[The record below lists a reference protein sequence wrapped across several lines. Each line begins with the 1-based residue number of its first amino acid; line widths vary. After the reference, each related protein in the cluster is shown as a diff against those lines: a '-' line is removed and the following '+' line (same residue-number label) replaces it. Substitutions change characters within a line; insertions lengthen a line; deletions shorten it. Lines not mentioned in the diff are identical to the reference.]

1 MMLAGVKVIEM
12 GQNLAGPYG
21 AQILADLG
29 ANVIKV
35 ERPTGDDA
43 RGWGNKVTDNA
54 TTMFMT
60 MNRNKR
66 SVTVDMKS
74 EEGRAHM
81 RALLSN
87 ADIFLHNM
95 RPGSLEKLGL
105 DPVAVRAKW
114 PRLIYCDIGAFG
126 HIGPLKD
133 QPGYE
138 PLMQAYG
145 GLISINGHPDGP
157 VARVAVSLIDI
168 GTGMWA
174 AIGALAALHQRH
186 ETGEGCT
193 VNTSLYETALAWGNF
208 HMAEYQ
214 TTGDVP
220 ARQASGHSA
229 VVPYQAFEGADGPFM
244 ILAGN
249 DRLFVKLAHALG
261 KPEWTEDGRYKTNAD
276 RVAHRDEILAAVQAT
291 VSNAPRATWVEK
303 LRAAGVP
310 SAPIQTIP
318 EVLKTD
324 QTDALEIM
332 QNVPDTNLNLVGMP
346 ISFNGERPAMRMAPP
361 ALGSANDDVFS
372 TDQEG

>member
-1 MMLAGVKVIEM
+1 MMLAGVKVVEM

-21 AQILADLG
+21 SQILADLG
-29 ANVIKV
+29 ADVIKV

-43 RGWGNKVTDNA
+43 RGWGNKVTNNA

-60 MNRNKR
+60 MNRNKK
-66 SVTVDMKS
+66 SVTVDMKTDT
-74 EEGRAHM
+74 GRARM
-81 RALLSN
+81 RALLAD

-95 RPGSLEKLGL
+95 RPGSLKKLDLG
-105 DPVAVRAKW
+105 PKTVRAEW

-126 HIGPLKD
+126 HMGPLKD

-168 GTGMWA
+168 GTGMWT

-214 TTGDVP
+214 TTGHVP
-220 ARQASGHSA
+220 ARQASGHPA

-249 DRLFVKLAHALG
+249 DRLFVKLVHALD
-261 KPEWTEDGRYKTNAD
+261 KPEWAEDARYKTNAD
-276 RVAHRDEILAAVQAT
+276 RVAHRDEILAAVQAA
-291 VSNAPRATWVEK
+291 VSGAPRDTWVEK

-310 SAPIQTIP
+310 SAPIQSIP

-332 QNVPDTNLNLVGMP
+332 QNVPETNLNLVGMP
-346 ISFNGERPAMRMAPP
+346 ICFDGERPAMRMAPP
-361 ALGSANDDVFS
+361 DLGSADDDVFGVE
-372 TDQEG
+372 QKG

>member
-1 MMLAGVKVIEM
+1 M
-12 GQNLAGPYG
+12 
-21 AQILADLG
+21 
-29 ANVIKV
+29 
-35 ERPTGDDA
+35 
-43 RGWGNKVTDNA
+43 
-54 TTMFMT
+54 
-60 MNRNKR
+60 
-66 SVTVDMKS
+66 
-74 EEGRAHM
+74 
-81 RALLSN
+81 
-87 ADIFLHNM
+87 
-95 RPGSLEKLGL
+95 
-105 DPVAVRAKW
+105 
-114 PRLIYCDIGAFG
+114 
-126 HIGPLKD
+126 GPLKD

-261 KPEWTEDGRYKTNAD
+261 KPEWTEDARYKTNAD
-276 RVAHRDEILAAVQAT
+276 RVAHRDEMLAAVQAT

-361 ALGSANDDVFS
+361 TLGSANDDVFS

>member
-1 MMLAGVKVIEM
+1 MMLAGLKVVEM

-21 AQILADLG
+21 SQILADLG

-43 RGWGNKVTDNA
+43 RGWGNNVTDNA

-60 MNRNKR
+60 MNRNKK
-66 SVTVDMKS
+66 SVTVDMKC
-74 EEGRAHM
+74 EKGRARM
-81 RALLSN
+81 RTLLAD

-105 DPVAVRAKW
+105 DPAAVRAKW

-168 GTGMWA
+168 GTGMWTA
-174 AIGALAALHQRH
+174 VGALAALHHRH
-186 ETGEGCT
+186 QTGEGCT
-193 VNTSLYETALAWGNF
+193 VNTSLFETALAWGNF

-214 TTGDVP
+214 ITGDVP
-220 ARQASGHSA
+220 ARQASGHPA
-229 VVPYQAFEGADGPFM
+229 VVPYQAFEGSDGPFM

-249 DRLFVKLAHALG
+249 DRLFVKLANALE
-261 KPEWTEDGRYKTNAD
+261 KPEWIEDARYKTNAN
-276 RVAHRDEILAAVQAT
+276 RVVHRDEILTAIQAAVGG
-291 VSNAPRATWVEK
+291 APRDTWVEK

-310 SAPIQTIP
+310 SAPIQNIP
-318 EVLKTD
+318 EVLASD

-332 QNVPDTNLNLVGMP
+332 QKVPETNLNLVGMP
-346 ISFNGERPAMRMAPP
+346 VSFDGERPAMRMAPP
-361 ALGSANDDVFS
+361 DLGSADDDVFGL
-372 TDQEG
+372 E

>member
-1 MMLAGVKVIEM
+1 MMLAGVKVVEM

-29 ANVIKV
+29 AEVIKV

-43 RGWGNKVTDNA
+43 RGWGNKVTEGA

-66 SVTVDMKS
+66 SVTIDMKS
-74 EEGRAHM
+74 DEGRSRM
-81 RALLSN
+81 RALLAE

-95 RPGSLEKLGL
+95 RPGSLGKLSL
-105 DPVAVRAKW
+105 DAETVRAEW
-114 PRLIYCDIGAFG
+114 PRLIYCDMGAFG
-126 HIGPLKD
+126 HLGPLKG

-157 VARVAVSLIDI
+157 EARVAVSLIDI
-168 GTGMWA
+168 GTGMWT
-174 AIGALAALHQRH
+174 AIGALAALHHRH

-208 HMAEYQ
+208 HLAEYQ
-214 TTGDVP
+214 VTGQVP
-220 ARQASGHSA
+220 ERQASGHSA
-229 VVPYQAFEGADGPFM
+229 VVPYQAFDGADGPFM

-261 KPEWTEDGRYKTNAD
+261 KPEWVDDPRYRTNPD
-276 RVAHRDEILAAVQAT
+276 RVRHREEILAAVQDT
-291 VSNAPRATWVEK
+291 VRSEDRAVWVEK

-310 SAPIQTIP
+310 SAPIQTMP
-318 EVLKTD
+318 EVLRTP
-324 QTDALEIM
+324 QTEALDIL
-332 QNVPDTNLNLVGMP
+332 QQVPDTSLKLVGMP
-346 ISFNGERPAMRMAPP
+346 VSFDGVRPAMRNAPP
-361 ALGSANDDVFS
+361 GLGSSDDEIF
-372 TDQEG
+372 GAGKKG

>member
-1 MMLAGVKVIEM
+1 
-12 GQNLAGPYG
+12 
-21 AQILADLG
+21 
-29 ANVIKV
+29 
-35 ERPTGDDA
+35 
-43 RGWGNKVTDNA
+43 
-54 TTMFMT
+54 
-60 MNRNKR
+60 
-66 SVTVDMKS
+66 
-74 EEGRAHM
+74 M
-81 RALLSN
+81 RVLLSN

-105 DPVAVRAKW
+105 DPLAVRAKW

-126 HIGPLKD
+126 HMGPLKD

-261 KPEWTEDGRYKTNAD
+261 KPEWTEDARYKTNAD
-276 RVAHRDEILAAVQAT
+276 RVAHRDEMLAAVQAT
-291 VSNAPRATWVEK
+291 VSNAPRDTWVEK

-361 ALGSANDDVFS
+361 TLGSANDDVFS

>member
-1 MMLAGVKVIEM
+1 MMLAGVKVVEM

-21 AQILADLG
+21 SQILADLG
-29 ANVIKV
+29 ADVIKV

-43 RGWGNKVTDNA
+43 RGWGNKVTNNA

-60 MNRNKR
+60 MNRNKK
-66 SVTVDMKS
+66 SVTVDMKTDT
-74 EEGRAHM
+74 GRARM
-81 RALLSN
+81 RALLAD

-95 RPGSLEKLGL
+95 RPGSLKKLDLG
-105 DPVAVRAKW
+105 PKTVRAEW

-126 HIGPLKD
+126 HMGPLKD

-157 VARVAVSLIDI
+157 VARIAVSLIDI
-168 GTGMWA
+168 GTGMWT
-174 AIGALAALHQRH
+174 AIGALAALHHRH

-193 VNTSLYETALAWGNF
+193 VNTSLFETALAWGNF

-214 TTGDVP
+214 ITGDVP

-229 VVPYQAFEGADGPFM
+229 VVPYQAFEGSDGPFM

-249 DRLFVKLAHALG
+249 DRLFVKLAHALD
-261 KPEWTEDGRYKTNAD
+261 KPEWADDVRYKTNAD
-276 RVAHRDEILAAVQAT
+276 RVDHRDEILAAVQTA
-291 VSNAPRATWVEK
+291 VGDAPRDTWVEK

-310 SAPIQTIP
+310 SAPIQSIP

-332 QNVPDTNLNLVGMP
+332 QNVPETNLNLVGMP
-346 ISFNGERPAMRMAPP
+346 ICFDGERPAMRMAPP
-361 ALGSANDDVFS
+361 DLGSADDDVFGVG
-372 TDQEG
+372 QKG